1 MFHSKT
7 LNKKIDHLKERI
19 LRVVYEDYDC
29 SYQDLL
35 KMIQYFRV
43 HLKNI
48 QSLATELLKG
58 KQNISTHTM
67 KHIPQMRDNL
77 IYE

>member
-48 QSLATELLKG
+48 QFLATELL
-58 KQNISTHTM
+58 
-67 KHIPQMRDNL
+67 
-77 IYE
+77 